1 MKPIC
6 IIPARKGSKRIKN
19 KNIKL
24 FAGKPLIS
32 YVIKIAKKSKLF
44 SRIIVTTDS
53 KKIANIA
60 KNSGAEVPFIRDKK
74 LSNDYASSIEALLDC
89 INKINSVNV
98 KYHFFIYP
106 TAVLINSKD
115 LIKAYKIIKE
125 KELDHLQAMSN
136 YNVSPLAA
144 CKIKENNIVKFY
156 WPNKELRKLQ
166 GVVGKSRHLPKL
178 IHDTGTFYIYRTKA
192 LLFAK
197 KNGLDITSHLI
208 NRKKTA
214 HYLLHKLKSVDINTI
229 EDFEFAEFLYKFNN

>member
-6 IIPARKGSKRIKN
+6 IIPARKESKRIKN

-44 SRIIVTTDS
+44 SRIIVSTDS

-60 KNSGAEVPFIRDKK
+60 KNNGAEVPFIRVKK
-74 LSNDYASSIEALLDC
+74 LSDHYTASIEVLLDC
-89 INKINSVNV
+89 IHKINSTNV
-98 KYHFFIYP
+98 EYHFFIYP
-106 TAVLINSKD
+106 GAPLINSKD
-115 LIKAYKIIKE
+115 LIKAFKIIKE
-125 KELDHLQAMSN
+125 KKLDHLLAMSN
-136 YNVSPLAA
+136 YNVSPFAA
-144 CKIKENNIVKFY
+144 CKIIKNNVVTFC
-156 WPNKELRKLQ
+156 WPKYVA
-166 GVVGKSRHLPKL
+166 GGSRYLPKL

-192 LLFAK
+192 LLIAQKRGLAK
-197 KNGLDITSHLI
+197 SFHFI

-229 EDFEFAEFLYKFNN
+229 EDFQFAEFLYKFNN